1 MHLLFAGQRAG
12 DQDRSSPSS
21 KTVWLERSS
30 GDLVGGRVRDL
41 EGLHSGSTF
50 NHSRQGLQ
58 DLRIR
63 LSVVGI
69 RAVFLIPETDGYGLI
84 TFCGDEADLFV
95 KSLLFAEQRN
105 DLPIKNIGKL
115 GRAKRIGLKLQ
126 RDVARINFHLL
137 VGWIG

>member
-12 DQDRSSPSS
+12 YQDRSSP
-21 KTVWLERSS
+21 WLERSS
-30 GDLVGGRVRDL
+30 GDLLGGRVRDL
-41 EGLHSGSTF
+41 EGLHSRSTF

-69 RAVFLIPETDGYGLI
+69 RAVFLIPETNGYGLI
-84 TFCGDEADLFV
+84 AFGGDEADLFV

-105 DLPIKNIGKL
+105 DVPIKNIGKL
-115 GRAKRIGLKLQ
+115 GRAKRIGLEL
-126 RDVARINFHLL
+126 RYSTL
-137 VGWIG
+137 

>member
-1 MHLLFAGQRAG
+1 M
-12 DQDRSSPSS
+12 
-21 KTVWLERSS
+21 
-30 GDLVGGRVRDL
+30 
-41 EGLHSGSTF
+41 
-50 NHSRQGLQ
+50 
-58 DLRIR
+58 RIR

-115 GRAKRIGLKLQ
+115 GRAKRIGLKFQ
-126 RDVARINFHLL
+126 RDVARMQRKEDRTGRQVIPLRLAASPSGEFPAALPQCSEVRL
-137 VGWIG
+137 A